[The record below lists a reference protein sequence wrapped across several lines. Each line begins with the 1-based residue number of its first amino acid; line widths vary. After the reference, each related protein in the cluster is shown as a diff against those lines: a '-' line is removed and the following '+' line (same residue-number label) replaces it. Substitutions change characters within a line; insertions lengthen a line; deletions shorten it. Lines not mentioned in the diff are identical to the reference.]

1 MPKRKKPTTPKKKKP
16 TTPKKKKPTTA
27 KEKHYEV
34 GYCKAPK
41 HSQFQKGHLL
51 GNRKGRPKGRKNLKT
66 DLLEELAERI
76 LVTEGGR
83 QRSISK
89 QRAMIKSL
97 FAKAV
102 KTGDVQAGKTIIGMI
117 ERLLEPETS
126 ESEER
131 PLSGDDQE
139 ILEVH
144 GERLLQRY
152 RKQPAADQDGPQE
165 INKEEDDNDD
175 WLN

>member
-1 MPKRKKPTTPKKKKP
+1 MSKKKKP
-16 TTPKKKKPTTA
+16 TTPKKKKPTTL
-27 KEKHYEV
+27 KKKVYEV
-34 GYCKAPK
+34 GYGKAPK
-41 HSQFQKGHLL
+41 HSQFQKGDL
-51 GNRKGRPKGRKNLKT
+51 GNRKGRRRKGQKNLKT
-66 DLLEELAERI
+66 DLLEELSERI

-102 KTGDVQAGKTIIGMI
+102 KTGDVQAGKAIIGMI

-139 ILEVH
+139 ILDAHV
-144 GERLLQRY
+144 ERLLKR
-152 RKQPAADQDGPQE
+152 RRNQPAADQDGPQASDG
-165 INKEEDDNDD
+165 NEEDDDA
-175 WLN
+175 WLL